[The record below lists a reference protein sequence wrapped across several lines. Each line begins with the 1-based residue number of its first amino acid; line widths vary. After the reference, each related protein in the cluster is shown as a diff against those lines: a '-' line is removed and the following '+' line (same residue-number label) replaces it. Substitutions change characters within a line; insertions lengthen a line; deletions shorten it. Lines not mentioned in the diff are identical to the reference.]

1 MSTAMIMLNKEII
14 HRYTSMLNNKAR
26 NEFYYNAL
34 KKYAKDKVVIDVGTG
49 TGILAAYALEH
60 GAKFVYAVEGNRNSA
75 NMAQN
80 VLGKCFD
87 QSRFKVINTI
97 FPCRQVKQRYQKD
110 TLKDIIKTKSID
122 LYVGELIGADLFD
135 EDQVDI
141 WDELNEYY
149 FRDTVTVISP
159 SANPNAP
166 LSPKQLRE
174 IEALDAKDA
183 KDAKEKEVANTS
195 TETPLLNELIKE
207 SATYVSPIEADIAP
221 IPPVEPQIVESIA
234 NPVPIVE
241 DPTVNTNNT
250 QLKPASE
257 APNSFDSDGNPVLT
271 KEELE
276 LEEELQDDIDIEAIK
291 KACLDAE
298 TKQKKGKK

>member
-1 MSTAMIMLNKEII
+1 MGRVYRTAKGKTLDMGM
-14 HRYTSMLNNKAR
+14 
-26 NEFYYNAL
+26 
-34 KKYAKDKVVIDVGTG
+34 
-49 TGILAAYALEH
+49 LAAQHEKTRAVSNLAVNARGDTIDSH
-60 GAKFVYAVEGNRNSA
+60 GKITEPVTEKISNAY
-75 NMAQN
+75 
-80 VLGKCFD
+80 
-87 QSRFKVINTI
+87 QS
-97 FPCRQVKQRYQKD
+97 
-110 TLKDIIKTKSID
+110 
-122 LYVGELIGADLFD
+122 
-135 EDQVDI
+135 
-141 WDELNEYY
+141 
-149 FRDTVTVISP
+149 TVTSKSAVVRPGVSP

-183 KDAKEKEVANTS
+183 KDAKEKEVANTN

-234 NPVPIVE
+234 NPVPSVE